1 MCAATRTGP
10 SRGLW
15 PDTALF
21 CRLPAARNVKLE
33 RTLAVARS
41 SVWAVLAD
49 YPNIADWN
57 DGLKKS
63 YAIGDATEGVGGV
76 STGYCG
82 WRRGGLLGG
91 PHAAPMRNGQSWA
104 AVA

>member
-1 MCAATRTGP
+1 M
-10 SRGLW
+10 
-15 PDTALF
+15 
-21 CRLPAARNVKLE
+21 RNVKLE
-33 RTLAVARS
+33 RTLVVARS

-49 YPNIADWN
+49 SPNIADWN
-57 DGLKKS
+57 DGIKKS